1 MIFQASPFIN
11 ESRKTRSFRS
21 LVRKDG
27 KRRRRR
33 REVASYLHFSRLSSM
48 MCAKKWNVGKETA
61 SRLVIVLGSMNVNVD
76 PGWKQVSSDDHKF
89 LPCIVPNCTLNLSC
103 MPAPSPVQD
112 KASKDNES
120 IFDPCFWTDCGGGSC
135 NKTSTFT
142 HSCTCA
148 EGYNNLL
155 NIPALPCY
163 RDCAIGVDCQNLGI
177 SVSNKSAS
185 PTPVMVDSSKNQD
198 SSILQEK
205 FHWLMALIVLLS
217 MIDWV

>member
-1 MIFQASPFIN
+1 MAYNSTCITSVAILFLLQPLIARSGFLPPLQSPILDDVCKKV
-11 ESRKTRSFRS
+11 ECGKGTCKPSRNSTWFY
-21 LVRKDG
+21 
-27 KRRRRR
+27 
-33 REVASYLHFSRLSSM
+33 E
-48 MCAKKWNVGKETA
+48 CEC
-61 SRLVIVLGSMNVNVD
+61 D

-148 EGYNNLL
+148 EGYNKLL
-155 NIPALPCY
+155 NISAFPCY